1 MTYKKGMRLLHHAS
15 GPRKSRPTD
24 PMDDYDFEMVDNEK
38 RHLAR
43 HSLARLKALAP
54 TFPERSRERLAC
66 VELIAERE
74 QALAQ
79 AALKIAARRSMW
91 ALFLSVVAL
100 VVPIILFVAWTVF
113 QQQDREEVRFARPKP
128 VERSTPTPT
137 PTPEPEP
144 EKTPEPL
151 PPTLGELPV
160 PTPAQE

>member
-1 MTYKKGMRLLHHAS
+1 
-15 GPRKSRPTD
+15 
-24 PMDDYDFEMVDNEK
+24 MDDFDFELVDNEK

-79 AALKIAARRSMW
+79 VALKVAARRSMW

-100 VVPIILFVAWTVF
+100 VVPVILFVAWTMF
-113 QQQDREEVRFARPKP
+113 QQQRAGEEIRFERPKP
-128 VERSTPTPT
+128 AATRATPIPAAAQV
-137 PTPEPEP
+137 PQSAPEP

-151 PPTLGELPV
+151 PPALGELPM
-160 PTPAQE
+160 PTPLPE

>member
-1 MTYKKGMRLLHHAS
+1 
-15 GPRKSRPTD
+15 
-24 PMDDYDFEMVDNEK
+24 MDDYDFEVVDNEK

-74 QALAQ
+74 QALAH

-100 VVPIILFVAWTVF
+100 VVPIILFVAWTMF
-113 QQQDREEVRFARPKP
+113 QQQDREEVRFTRPKP
-128 VERSTPTPT
+128 VVRSMPTPT
-137 PTPEPEP
+137 QTPEPEPEP

>member
-1 MTYKKGMRLLHHAS
+1 
-15 GPRKSRPTD
+15 
-24 PMDDYDFEMVDNEK
+24 MDDFDFELVDNEK

-79 AALKIAARRSMW
+79 VALKIAARRSMW

-100 VVPIILFVAWTVF
+100 VVPVILFVAWTVV
-113 QQQDREEVRFARPKP
+113 QQREAEAARFERPKP
-128 VERSTPTPT
+128 PAPRFTATPSPT
-137 PTPEPEP
+137 SEPTPEPMN
-144 EKTPEPL
+144 TPEPL
-151 PPTLGELPV
+151 PPALGELPM

>member
-1 MTYKKGMRLLHHAS
+1 ME
-15 GPRKSRPTD
+15 D
-24 PMDDYDFEMVDNEK
+24 NDFELVDNEK

-79 AALKIAARRSMW
+79 AALTMAARRSTW
-91 ALFLSVVAL
+91 ALFLAVVAL

-113 QQQDREEVRFARPKP
+113 QQKTAEDFRFAKP
-128 VERSTPTPT
+128 LPVARNTPTPT
-137 PTPEPEP
+137 PRAEPEPEP

-151 PPTLGELPV
+151 PPSLGELPA
-160 PTPAQE
+160 PTTVRE

>member
-1 MTYKKGMRLLHHAS
+1 
-15 GPRKSRPTD
+15 
-24 PMDDYDFEMVDNEK
+24 MDDFDFELVDNEK

-79 AALKIAARRSMW
+79 AALKMAARRSTW

-100 VVPIILFVAWTVF
+100 VVPVILFVAWTMF
-113 QQQDREEVRFARPKP
+113 QQTSAEEARYERARPL
-128 VERSTPTPT
+128 VRSTPN

-144 EKTPEPL
+144 KEELEPESTPEPL
-151 PPTLGELPV
+151 PPTLGELPI
-160 PTPAQE
+160 PTPALE

>member
-1 MTYKKGMRLLHHAS
+1 
-15 GPRKSRPTD
+15 
-24 PMDDYDFEMVDNEK
+24 MDDFDFELVDNEK

-100 VVPIILFVAWTVF
+100 VVPVVLFVAWSMV
-113 QQQDREEVRFARPKP
+113 QQREAEAARLERPRPPVPKP
-128 VERSTPTPT
+128 AETLT
-137 PTPEPEP
+137 PTPEPTPEP
-144 EKTPEPL
+144 VITPEPL
-151 PPTLGELPV
+151 PPALGELPM
-160 PTPAQE
+160 PTTMPE

>member
-1 MTYKKGMRLLHHAS
+1 
-15 GPRKSRPTD
+15 
-24 PMDDYDFEMVDNEK
+24 MDDFDFELVDNEK

-79 AALKIAARRSMW
+79 VALKIAARRSMW

-100 VVPIILFVAWTVF
+100 VVPVILFVAWTVV
-113 QQQDREEVRFARPKP
+113 QQRESEAARYERPKP
-128 VERSTPTPT
+128 SAPRFIATPL
-137 PTPEPEP
+137 PTPEPTPEP
-144 EKTPEPL
+144 MNTPEPL
-151 PPTLGELPV
+151 PPALGELPM

>member
-1 MTYKKGMRLLHHAS
+1 
-15 GPRKSRPTD
+15 
-24 PMDDYDFEMVDNEK
+24 MDDFDFELVDNEK
-38 RHLAR
+38 RHLSR

-79 AALKIAARRSMW
+79 MALKVAARRSSW

-100 VVPIILFVAWTVF
+100 VVPIILFVAWTMF
-113 QQQDREEVRFARPKP
+113 QQRAAEESRLPRPKP
-128 VERSTPTPT
+128 AARSTPAPAATPL
-137 PTPEPEP
+137 PEP

-151 PPTLGELPV
+151 PPSLGEFPI
-160 PTPAQE
+160 PTPARE

>member
-1 MTYKKGMRLLHHAS
+1 
-15 GPRKSRPTD
+15 
-24 PMDDYDFEMVDNEK
+24 MDDFDFELVDNEK
-38 RHLAR
+38 RHLSR

-79 AALKIAARRSMW
+79 VALKIAARRSMW

-100 VVPIILFVAWTVF
+100 VVPIILFVAWTMF
-113 QQQDREEVRFARPKP
+113 QQRAEEENPLPRPKP
-128 VERSTPTPT
+128 VMRNTPTPT

-151 PPTLGELPV
+151 PPNLGEFPI

>member
-1 MTYKKGMRLLHHAS
+1 
-15 GPRKSRPTD
+15 
-24 PMDDYDFEMVDNEK
+24 
-38 RHLAR
+38 
-43 HSLARLKALAP
+43 
-54 TFPERSRERLAC
+54 

-128 VERSTPTPT
+128 VVRSTPTPT

>member
-1 MTYKKGMRLLHHAS
+1 
-15 GPRKSRPTD
+15 
-24 PMDDYDFEMVDNEK
+24 MDDYDFELVDNEK

-43 HSLARLKALAP
+43 HSLPRLKALAP

-79 AALKIAARRSMW
+79 AALTMAARRSTW

-100 VVPIILFVAWTVF
+100 VVPVLLFVAWTMF
-113 QQQDREEVRFARPKP
+113 QQQPAEEPRFERPRP
-128 VERSTPTPT
+128 VMRATPAPTPF
-137 PTPEPEP
+137 PEPEPEP

-151 PPTLGELPV
+151 PPSLGELPS
-160 PTPAQE
+160 PMPAQE

>member
-1 MTYKKGMRLLHHAS
+1 
-15 GPRKSRPTD
+15 
-24 PMDDYDFEMVDNEK
+24 MDDYDFEVVDNEK

-79 AALKIAARRSMW
+79 TALKIAARRSMW

-100 VVPIILFVAWTVF
+100 VVPIILFVAWTMF
-113 QQQDREEVRFARPKP
+113 QQKALEEVRFTRPKP
-128 VERSTPTPT
+128 VVRSTPTPT
-137 PTPEPEP
+137 PTPATETEP

>member
-1 MTYKKGMRLLHHAS
+1 MAR
-15 GPRKSRPTD
+15 
-24 PMDDYDFEMVDNEK
+24 PMDDFDFELVDNEK
-38 RHLAR
+38 RNLAR

-79 AALKIAARRSMW
+79 VALKIAARRSMW

-100 VVPIILFVAWTVF
+100 VVPIILFVAWTML
-113 QQQDREEVRFARPKP
+113 QQLAEEEIDIQRSKP
-128 VERSTPTPT
+128 TVRSTPTPT
-137 PTPEPEP
+137 PIPEPEL

-151 PPTLGELPV
+151 PPNLGELPISK
-160 PTPAQE
+160 PAQE

>member
-1 MTYKKGMRLLHHAS
+1 
-15 GPRKSRPTD
+15 
-24 PMDDYDFEMVDNEK
+24 MDDFDFELVDNEK

-79 AALKIAARRSMW
+79 AALKMAARRSTW

-100 VVPIILFVAWTVF
+100 VVPVILFVAWTMF
-113 QQQDREEVRFARPKP
+113 QQTASEESRFDRPRP
-128 VERSTPTPT
+128 VVRSTPIPT
-137 PTPEPEP
+137 PTPEPEEEP
-144 EKTPEPL
+144 EPESTPEPL
-151 PPTLGELPV
+151 PPSLGELPL
-160 PTPAQE
+160 PTPALE

>member
-1 MTYKKGMRLLHHAS
+1 
-15 GPRKSRPTD
+15 
-24 PMDDYDFEMVDNEK
+24 MDDYDFEVVNNEK

-79 AALKIAARRSMW
+79 VALKIAARRSMW

-100 VVPIILFVAWTVF
+100 VVPIILFVAWTMF
-113 QQQDREEVRFARPKP
+113 QQQDREEVRFTRPKP
-128 VERSTPTPT
+128 LVRSTPTPT
-137 PTPEPEP
+137 PTPEPEPEP

-160 PTPAQE
+160 PTRAQE

>member
-1 MTYKKGMRLLHHAS
+1 
-15 GPRKSRPTD
+15 
-24 PMDDYDFEMVDNEK
+24 MDDFDFELVDNEK

-100 VVPIILFVAWTVF
+100 VVPVVLFVAWSMV
-113 QQQDREEVRFARPKP
+113 QQREAEAARLERPRPPVPKP
-128 VERSTPTPT
+128 AATLT
-137 PTPEPEP
+137 PTPEPTPEP
-144 EKTPEPL
+144 VITPEPL
-151 PPTLGELPV
+151 PPALGELPM
-160 PTPAQE
+160 PTTMPE